1 MAVESISDREVVV
14 KLADGRPGVIARAD
28 FGDEPVPPAG
38 EHLDAALL
46 ARDDPAHR
54 VVLSRSWALRQQH
67 WDRLEAAKS
76 SGEPLSGAVL
86 RQVKG
91 GLVVDVGVRA
101 FLPSSMIDEHAVA
114 EPASLVGTEVT
125 VVVWEVDRVAD
136 RVVVSRRDHL
146 RRERR
151 RRERS
156 ALDRLEIG
164 RRVTGTIAAVVDYGI
179 HVDLDGIRGL
189 VHRSEFSWGRSSGG
203 TSGYEVGEEIEVV
216 VTELH
221 RSKRRVGLSVR
232 HLTADPLES
241 LAVGSIVTAVITKV
255 IDYGAFARLVDGGV
269 EGLIHMNE
277 LSDLPGSRP
286 DQLVTPGE
294 EVQVKITGVD
304 LTKRRV
310 GLSVREAL
318 LS

>member
-1 MAVESISDREVVV
+1 MVVESVAEREVCV
-14 KLADGRPGVIARAD
+14 KLADGRPGVIARGDFAD
-28 FGDEPVPPAG
+28 EAVPSVG
-38 EHLDAALL
+38 QQLDAALL

-54 VVLSRSWALRQQH
+54 VVLSRSWARRQQQ
-67 WDRLEAAKS
+67 WDLLEAAKA
-76 SGEPLSGAVL
+76 SGEPLTGTVL

-91 GLVVDVGVRA
+91 GLVLDLGIRA
-101 FLPSSMIDEHAVA
+101 FLPLSMIDEHPIADVA
-114 EPASLVGTEVT
+114 ALVGSELT
-125 VVVWEVDRVAD
+125 VVVWELDRVAD
-136 RVVVSRRDHL
+136 RLVVSRRDHL

-156 ALDRLEIG
+156 ALDRLEVGG
-164 RRVTGTIAAVVDYGI
+164 RATGTVIAVVDYGI

-189 VHRSEFSWGRSSGG
+189 VHRSELSWGRLEAG
-203 TSGYEVGEEIEVV
+203 TAGYEVGQPIEVV
-216 VTELH
+216 VTELS

-232 HLTADPLES
+232 HLVADPFES
-241 LAVGSIVTAVITKV
+241 LEVGSVLTAVITKV
-255 IDYGAFARLVDGGV
+255 IEYGAFARLLDSGV

-286 DQLVTPGE
+286 DQLVTPGD
-294 EVQVKITGVD
+294 EVQVKVTGVD

-310 GLSVREAL
+310 ALSVREAL